1 MTFTEQ
7 PILLGESPVIDA
19 LHADIQSAA
28 RTHAKV
34 LITGETGVGKEVV
47 ARLIHNQSARSRQP
61 FMAVN
66 SSTSRPRSRSGGM
79 RM

>member
-1 MTFTEQ
+1 MSFVEQ
-7 PILLGESPVIDA
+7 PVLLGESPVIEA
-19 LHADIQSAA
+19 LSADIQSAA

-66 SSTSRPRSRSGGM
+66 CSDIARP
-79 RM
+79 